1 MKELVLVFPNMREA
15 EYHFRNFKNREIKIA
30 NISYIYKNCITF
42 DYYDNSNFNFIQK
55 LLGKKELKQLKVYFK
70 SKYSDDLR
78 NFRYIIYIDKDLET
92 FEVYEIIKKAM

>member
-15 EYHFRNFKNREIKIA
+15 EYHFRNLKNGESKTARK
-30 NISYIYKNCITF
+30 SYIYKNCITF

-70 SKYSDDLR
+70 SKYSDFKGFR
-78 NFRYIIYIDKDLET
+78 NIIYIDENLET
-92 FEVYEIIKKAM
+92 FEVYEIIKKEM

>member
-15 EYHFRNFKNREIKIA
+15 EYHFRNLKNGEIKIA

-55 LLGKKELKQLKVYFK
+55 LLGKKELKQLIVFFK
-70 SKYSDDLR
+70 SKNSNLKGFK
-78 NFRYIIYIDKDLET
+78 NIKNVDKNLET
-92 FEVYEIIKKAM
+92 FEVYEIIKKEM